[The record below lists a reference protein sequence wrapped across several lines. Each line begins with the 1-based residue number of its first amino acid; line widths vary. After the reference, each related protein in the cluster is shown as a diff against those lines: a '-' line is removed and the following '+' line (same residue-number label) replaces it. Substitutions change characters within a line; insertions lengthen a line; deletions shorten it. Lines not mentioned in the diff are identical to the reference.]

1 MLVKVFALI
10 SIGYGKYKDC
20 VTDVFIFFFLN
31 LGHNN
36 ALVDAA
42 LDYVALLRTV
52 HCGKIQF
59 N

>member
-1 MLVKVFALI
+1 MFLF
-10 SIGYGKYKDC
+10 
-20 VTDVFIFFFLN
+20 FFFLN